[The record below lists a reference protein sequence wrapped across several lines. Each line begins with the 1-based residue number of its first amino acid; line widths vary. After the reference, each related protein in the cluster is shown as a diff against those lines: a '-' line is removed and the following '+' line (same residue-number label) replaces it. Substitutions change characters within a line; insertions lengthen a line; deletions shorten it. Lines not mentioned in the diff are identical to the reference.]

1 MSRGTLDPGLPAL
14 PFAYRAFTSYG
25 LPFQVVR
32 LDISGFMPVLNPSGV
47 ASSGLGSSLFARR
60 YYGNLV

>member
-1 MSRGTLDPGLPAL
+1 MSRGTLDPGPLLP

-25 LPFQVVR
+25 LPFQVLR
-32 LDISGFMPVLNPSGV
+32 LGFFTLLPVLNPKEV